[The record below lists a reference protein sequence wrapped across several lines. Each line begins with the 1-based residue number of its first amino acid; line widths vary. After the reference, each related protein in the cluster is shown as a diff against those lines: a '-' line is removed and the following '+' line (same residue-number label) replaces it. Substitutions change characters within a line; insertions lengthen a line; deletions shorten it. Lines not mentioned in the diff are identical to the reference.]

1 MISTALV
8 CPVLRRASLA
18 AGEIPI
24 AVDDSK
30 MGWMVLYA
38 CRRDG
43 TDNCQLIGS
52 FQQSEQDFVTG
63 PPGCEPLTF

>member
-18 AGEIPI
+18 AGEMPI

-30 MGWMVLYA
+30 MGWMD
-38 CRRDG
+38 RDG
-43 TDNCQLIGS
+43 ADNCQAPLIRS

-63 PPGCEPLTF
+63 PPGCEPLAF